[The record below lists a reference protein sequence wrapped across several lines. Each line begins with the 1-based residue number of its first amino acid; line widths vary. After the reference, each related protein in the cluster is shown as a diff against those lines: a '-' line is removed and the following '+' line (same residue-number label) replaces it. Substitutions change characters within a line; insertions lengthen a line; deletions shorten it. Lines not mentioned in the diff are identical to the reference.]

1 MSANLNRQA
10 RADYR
15 EISGKAVASAMLV
28 QDVSA
33 LQSSGWIVPVPG
45 GVGPVT
51 VAVFMRNTVVAAC
64 RLQESYSGQFSNHQ

>member
-33 LQSSGWIVPVPG
+33 LQSSGWIAPVPG

-51 VAVFMRNTVVAAC
+51 VAVFMQNTVVAAC
-64 RLQESYSGQFSNHQ
+64 RLQESYSAQFSNNQ